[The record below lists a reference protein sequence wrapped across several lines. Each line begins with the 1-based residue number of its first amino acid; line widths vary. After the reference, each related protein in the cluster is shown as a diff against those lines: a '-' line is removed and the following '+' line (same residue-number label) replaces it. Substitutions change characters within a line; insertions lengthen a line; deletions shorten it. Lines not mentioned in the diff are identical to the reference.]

1 MRSRIRGLAQIKYRS
16 DHRGSRGSGKVR
28 IVWHGHACFEVNDGI
43 TVVTDPHDGK
53 SIGIA
58 RPSLEADMV
67 LVSHDHF
74 DHNCTKA
81 VEGNPLIVESTVNE
95 TIMGVRTRAL
105 QTYHD
110 TVDGRKRGNNRIYR
124 FEMDGVSFCHL
135 GDLGHTL
142 SDRMLEALGS
152 IDVLFIPVGS
162 VFTIDGETAWRLV
175 TEIDPRIAVPM
186 HYRVGGL
193 SLSIRP
199 LGDFLDLVDSPVTR
213 VGNEII
219 FEKEDLPEDTEVW
232 VFSL

>member
-1 MRSRIRGLAQIKYRS
+1 M
-16 DHRGSRGSGKVR
+16 R
-28 IVWHGHACFEVNDGI
+28 IVWHGHACFEINDGI

-58 RPSLEADMV
+58 RPSLEADLV
-67 LVSHDHF
+67 LVSHNHF
-74 DHNCTKA
+74 DHNCTKV
-81 VEGNPLIVESTVNE
+81 VEGNPQIVESIVDE

-110 TVDGRKRGNNRIYR
+110 TVDGRKRGNNRVYR

-135 GDLGHTL
+135 GDLGHML
-142 SDRMLEALGS
+142 SDGTLEALGP

-162 VFTIDGETAWRLV
+162 VFTIDGETAWRLI
-175 TEIDPRIAVPM
+175 TEIDSRIAVPM

-199 LGDFLDLVDSPVTR
+199 VSDFLDQVDVPVTK
-213 VGNEII
+213 VGNEIV
-219 FEKEDLPEDTEVW
+219 FEKEDLPKDTEVW